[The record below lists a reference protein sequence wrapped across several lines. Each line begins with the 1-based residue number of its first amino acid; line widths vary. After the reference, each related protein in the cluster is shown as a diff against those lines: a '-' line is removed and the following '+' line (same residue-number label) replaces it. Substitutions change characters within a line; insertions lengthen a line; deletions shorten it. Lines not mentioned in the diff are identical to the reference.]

1 MATAFY
7 GTIVMR
13 ANDGTL
19 QVDRFDSTDV
29 TAAYVTFASTGGST
43 TLEVLKDCFLT
54 DVITNI
60 TTAGTTLDFKLY
72 LNQRDTN
79 IRWVQSANFPTVD
92 NRFLNGSP
100 IPLAKGSKLQIQVIT

>member
-1 MATAFY
+1 MATAFT
-7 GTIVMR
+7 GTIVMK
-13 ANDGTL
+13 AIDGTV
-19 QVDRFDSTDV
+19 QADKFSSTDV

-43 TLEVLKDCFLT
+43 TLEVLKDCVLS
-54 DVITNI
+54 DIITNI

-92 NRFLNGSP
+92 NRFLNNAP